1 MIDWLIRV
9 GRALVV
15 LCAMITI
22 IACAIQGY
30 ILANIYYQTTLM
42 EDGTAASGPVFGA
55 VLGAV
60 VGLIIAGAVFG
71 LVAAV
76 FDMQRSLRLLA
87 DGLPPVNSP
96 AATLPREPA
105 PPVFTPVSHR
115 GK

>member
-55 VLGAV
+55 LLLVLC
-60 VGLIIAGAVFG
+60 L
-71 LVAAV
+71 
-76 FDMQRSLRLLA
+76 DSLRPSSICKEA
-87 DGLPPVNSP
+87 
-96 AATLPREPA
+96 
-105 PPVFTPVSHR
+105 
-115 GK
+115 